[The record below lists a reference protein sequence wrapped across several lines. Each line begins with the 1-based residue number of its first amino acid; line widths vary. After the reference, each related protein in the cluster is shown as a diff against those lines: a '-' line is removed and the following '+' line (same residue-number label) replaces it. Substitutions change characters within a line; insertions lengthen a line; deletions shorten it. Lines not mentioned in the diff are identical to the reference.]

1 MTGTASIWLR
11 SQQVC
16 GRVGIKLQSLKS
28 LPHALAPG
36 SSLCVAYLCF
46 AQPGRGA
53 FMVFL
58 CECCSEQWKISSLAE
73 ILFHSL
79 SFAV

>member
-1 MTGTASIWLR
+1 MTETASTWLR

-46 AQPGRGA
+46 ARPGRGA
-53 FMVFL
+53 L
-58 CECCSEQWKISSLAE
+58 L
-73 ILFHSL
+73 
-79 SFAV
+79 